1 MKSLPPPFHRTLST
15 SIRMY
20 NRLAFNGRRGRYL
33 TVSLPTC
40 RTAGQQVHGFDPMPC
55 RGDDRNAGWNR
66 SASVCKTAGVN
77 RCTGLSL
84 LPQLLL
90 HTETRHVRVDVQDA
104 RCQQVHL
111 AQPTAATLA
120 AYCNPSG
127 IILRR
132 SARWQV
138 SVGAPGSNYC
148 RNSCRQLKPVSKS
161 TPIYKTPGVNRC
173 TWLELLP
180 QLLLHTA
187 TRHVLFRVGLH
198 DGRCQQVHTAQ
209 PTAATLAAYSN
220 PSRMIL
226 RQSARRQ
233 VSTGAHGSNYRLNS
247 YCIFQPVT

>member
-1 MKSLPPPFHRTLST
+1 MAGPTLKSLPPPFHRTLST

-90 HTETRHVRVDVQDA
+90 HT
-104 RCQQVHL
+104 
-111 AQPTAATLA
+111 
-120 AYCNPSG
+120 
-127 IILRR
+127 
-132 SARWQV
+132 
-138 SVGAPGSNYC
+138 
-148 RNSCRQLKPVSKS
+148 
-161 TPIYKTPGVNRC
+161 
-173 TWLELLP
+173 
-180 QLLLHTA
+180 A

>member
-77 RCTGLSL
+77 RCTWLNL
-84 LPQLLL
+84 LLQLLL
-90 HTETRHVRVDVQDA
+90 HIETRHVRVDVQDV

-111 AQPTAATLA
+111 AQPNAATLA
-120 AYCNPSG
+120 AYCNPSR

-132 SARWQV
+132 SARQ
-138 SVGAPGSNYC
+138 
-148 RNSCRQLKPVSKS
+148 
-161 TPIYKTPGVNRC
+161 
-173 TWLELLP
+173 
-180 QLLLHTA
+180 
-187 TRHVLFRVGLH
+187 
-198 DGRCQQVHTAQ
+198 
-209 PTAATLAAYSN
+209 
-220 PSRMIL
+220 
-226 RQSARRQ
+226 Q
-233 VSTGAHGSNYRLNS
+233 VSTGAHGSNYCRNS
-247 YCIFQPVT
+247 YCILQPVT